1 MPKKL
6 KLVVIGLIIL
16 IASGCVYLFTTKSSQ
31 ETPQPNKNSPA
42 AANESSKPNAPA
54 PSSTSSNPGA
64 YLEYSEELLASTK
77 GTRILFFHAPWCPQC
92 RELESSIKN
101 GAIPADVTIFKVDYD
116 SNNKLR
122 QKYGVTIQT
131 TLVKISD
138 TGDELKKFVAYDD
151 PSLAAITKELL

>member
-16 IASGCVYLFTTKSSQ
+16 IATGSVYLLATKSNQ
-31 ETPQPNKNSPA
+31 ETTQPNTSNPTIS
-42 AANESSKPNAPA
+42 NESNKQSAPTPA
-54 PSSTSSNPGA
+54 TTSAAPGA
-64 YLEYSEELLASTK
+64 YVEYSAELLASTK

-92 RELESSIKN
+92 RELESSIKS
-101 GAIPADVTIFKVDYD
+101 GAIPGDVTIFKVDYD

-138 TGDELKKFVAYDD
+138 TGDELEKFVAYDD
-151 PSLAAITKELL
+151 PSLVAITKELL